1 MSHQAFQTF
10 RPLHLV
16 LALAACTAPLAAS
29 AATAA
34 ATATATAPA
43 TAPATSPAG
52 ASGQAER
59 RAIYERDRAACESG
73 KSTQERSLCLHD
85 VTVAY
90 RMPHTNKPYDLDPA
104 VYQRNQALRCG
115 PLKDKDLQDCIARMR
130 GAGTTSGSVETGGML
145 RELTTIEVG
154 PVDSD
159 TKPATKSTDK
169 P

>member
-1 MSHQAFQTF
+1 MSHQAFHSV
-10 RPLHLV
+10 RPLNLL
-16 LALAACTAPLAAS
+16 LAVAACLAPLAAG

-34 ATATATAPA
+34 ATSNA
-43 TAPATSPAG
+43 
-52 ASGQAER
+52 QADR
-59 RAIYERDRAACESG
+59 RAIYERDRAACEAG

-104 VYQRNQALRCG
+104 AYLRNQELRCG
-115 PLKDKDLQDCIARMR
+115 PLKDKELEACLARMR
-130 GAGTTSGSVETGGML
+130 GAGVTRGGVETGGML

-154 PVDSD
+154 PVSPVESD
-159 TKPATKSTDK
+159 TKPAPKSTDK

>member
-1 MSHQAFQTF
+1 MSRPTF
-10 RPLHLV
+10 HNPRPLNLL
-16 LALAACTAPLAAS
+16 LALMACIAPF

-34 ATATATAPA
+34 TAS
-43 TAPATSPAG
+43 TS
-52 ASGQAER
+52 SSDQADR

-73 KSTQERSLCLHD
+73 KSTQDRSLCLHD

-104 VYQRNQALRCG
+104 TYQRNQALRCG
-115 PLKDKDLQDCIARMR
+115 PLKDKDLEACMARMR
-130 GAGTTSGSVETGGML
+130 GAGITRGGVETGGML

-154 PVDSD
+154 TVDTD
-159 TKPATKSTDK
+159 TKPAPKSTDK

>member
-16 LALAACTAPLAAS
+16 LALAACTAPFAAG

-34 ATATATAPA
+34 ATASATAPA
-43 TAPATSPAG
+43 G
-52 ASGQAER
+52 ANEQAER

-73 KSTQERSLCLHD
+73 KSTQERNLCLHD

-115 PLKDKDLQDCIARMR
+115 PLKDKDLQDCMARMR

>member
-1 MSHQAFQTF
+1 MSHQAFHS
-10 RPLHLV
+10 LHSLKLL
-16 LALAACTAPLAAS
+16 LALAACLAPLAAG
-29 AATAA
+29 AATAS
-34 ATATATAPA
+34 
-43 TAPATSPAG
+43 ATSTE
-52 ASGQAER
+52 QADR

-73 KSTQERSLCLHD
+73 KSTQERGLCLHD

-115 PLKDKDLQDCIARMR
+115 PLKDKDLEACMARMR

-145 RELTTIEVG
+145 RELTTVEVG
-154 PVDSD
+154 TVSPADSD
-159 TKPATKSTDK
+159 SKPAPKSTDK